1 MSEKKDEKIS
11 QEENLPPDV
20 EVIETETVS
29 DEGQEESTQNDTAQE
44 EENLPP
50 EEQADDPAPQF
61 DEQYLRLAA
70 EYDNFRKRTA
80 KEKQAL
86 YAEIKAQTAAAF
98 LPVYDNLE
106 RALKQ
111 ESTDAAYKKGIEMTM
126 DQLKSVLS
134 DLGIKEIPA
143 LGVAFDPNV
152 HNAVMHKEDET
163 LGEGE
168 ITAVFQTGF
177 ILGEKV
183 IRPAVVEVAN

>member
-29 DEGQEESTQNDTAQE
+29 DEGQEEATQNDTAQE